1 MNSERGD
8 SGSGFSRP
16 TAVILA
22 LCPGL
27 AISTHLVHAV
37 VFGALTGLV
46 LVCSNVIMTAARE
59 LFSRESR
66 LAAGFVIIAGLVS
79 VFDLLLQIHLPRIAA
94 ELGMYVPL
102 IAMSCIVIDRAR
114 IEHVRLGVAAL
125 DALVTSLAYSA
136 VLILVATVRELI
148 GLGTLTLLPLADFG
162 GVLEVPLFSR
172 APLRMLAMAPGAFLV
187 VGYLLGMYNW
197 LAARLRR
204 RSQSEQPASEGVTE

>member
-1 MNSERGD
+1 MNSERLD
-8 SGSGFSRP
+8 SGCGLSRP

-27 AISTHLVHAV
+27 AISTHFVHAL
-37 VFGALTGLV
+37 VFSALTGLV
-46 LVCSNVIMTAARE
+46 LVFSSVIMTAARE

-66 LAAGFVIIAGLVS
+66 MAAGFVIIAGLVS
-79 VFDLLLQIHLPRIAA
+79 VFDLLLQIHLPWIAA
-94 ELGMYVPL
+94 ELGIYVPL

-114 IEHVRLGVAAL
+114 IEHVRLGVATL

-148 GLGTLTLLPLADFG
+148 GLGTLTLLPLADFD

-204 RSQSEQPASEGVTE
+204 RLRSEQPVSEGVTE